1 MLSYKISIIG
11 SGNLATRLAPELE
24 NAGHRIVEVCSRN
37 PTNAKA
43 LVSRLYNANVKYDYD
58 FTQSAAEIIIIAVS
72 DDAIEEVAKEVALN
86 ENMILVHTSGTRP
99 LELLNYAA
107 ADHTGVFYP
116 LQTFSKTKRV
126 EFDEIPIF
134 LEASDGKTMRVL
146 EKLARSISKKIVPL
160 KSDQRKAVHVAAV
173 FSCNLV
179 NHLFRIAEEILVENN
194 LSFDLLGPLIV
205 ETINKS
211 LALGPEAAQTG
222 PAVREDYETLDAH
235 MDFLKDNPVRSEIY
249 RIISQ
254 DIIDSK

>member
-1 MLSYKISIIG
+1 
-11 SGNLATRLAPELE
+11 
-24 NAGHRIVEVCSRN
+24 
-37 PTNAKA
+37 
-43 LVSRLYNANVKYDYD
+43 

-211 LALGPEAAQTG
+211 LA
-222 PAVREDYETLDAH
+222 
-235 MDFLKDNPVRSEIY
+235 
-249 RIISQ
+249 
-254 DIIDSK
+254 